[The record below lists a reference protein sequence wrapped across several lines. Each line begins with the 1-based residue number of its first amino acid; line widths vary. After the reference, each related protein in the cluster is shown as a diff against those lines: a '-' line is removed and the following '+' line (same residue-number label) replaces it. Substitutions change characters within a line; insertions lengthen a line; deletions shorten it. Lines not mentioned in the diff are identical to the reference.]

1 MWRLPE
7 AKAESRPAFVTLMYH
22 GRDTRAYDV
31 ADDELDAY
39 VEGRVAHVRAGD
51 PTPIDLRLTNG
62 EIIRFQCTKLPD
74 GGRMLSYTDVTDIV
88 ARADELQRLHGALDA
103 MEQGIILL
111 DSKLN
116 VEFMNVAVRRQ
127 WQLPEEYR
135 GDGLAFA
142 DLVGNA
148 RKSQAFGMTGEP
160 LELYI
165 QQRISRVRAGDTRP
179 MDIRHADGRIVRSQC
194 CISAQ
199 RRPHAHLRRRD
210 RSGPPRRRCPQ
221 VCRGVVAAPP
231 RTERPAGRALSQ
243 SCGRGKV
250 AAVPAALVRRTRTD
264 LPVVAKV
271 IAPSVPLPLEGG
283 GCNATSLARHGNAS
297 VKLRQRAK
305 FDGVAG
311 GGVPILSPS
320 SYRRR

>member
-1 MWRLPE
+1 VPMGIVLLDSGLRAQFINRAFRAMWHLPE

-51 PTPIDLRLTNG
+51 PKPIDLRLTNG

-194 CISAQ
+194 CIL
-199 RRPHAHLRRRD
+199 PN
-210 RSGPPRRRCPQ
+210 G
-221 VCRGVVAAPP
+221 
-231 RTERPAGRALSQ
+231 GRMLTY
-243 SCGRGKV
+243 V
-250 AAVPAALVRRTRTD
+250 DVTDLVRRAD
-264 LPVVAKV
+264 D
-271 IAPSVPLPLEGG
+271 
-283 GCNATSLARHGNAS
+283 AR
-297 VKLRQRAK
+297 K
-305 FDGVAG
+305 FAAG
-311 GGVPILSPS
+311 S
-320 SYRRR
+320 